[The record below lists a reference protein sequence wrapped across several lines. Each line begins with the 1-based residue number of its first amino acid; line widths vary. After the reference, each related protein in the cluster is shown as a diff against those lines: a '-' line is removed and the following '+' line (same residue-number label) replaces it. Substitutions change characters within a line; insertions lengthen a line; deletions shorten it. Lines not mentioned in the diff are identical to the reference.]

1 MILLRLTND
10 EALKMIN
17 TLRNGTSPVNHA
29 DAWIVG
35 REQELEN
42 YHKSLNLLAKG
53 TGNVKLVTGD
63 YGIGKSLLINAYKQ
77 IALNEDYVIASFQVN
92 NGFRLNKLEDLY
104 YAIMHNL
111 FLKHIPDQKVSFED
125 IFDIWVEN
133 LQNAPH
139 SDRKRFEV
147 NTVCQELS
155 KYNMNFARAFLIF
168 MRGRI
173 QRNQEM
179 IHVSTAWLTG
189 ERNLPY
195 DLKQKYDLV
204 GAVDKT
210 NTLDFLKAFTKLIT
224 LLDYKGLIVFIDE
237 IDLVINDRSDLRQT
251 AYNNLKHLIDLS
263 TSGEM
268 NRLLFIF
275 SGASEIITHPEKG
288 LLTNT
293 ALAQRLNLSHKNN
306 LDAAVI
312 QLSPIGTPALLTLTQ
327 NILKLYRQNHT
338 LPNTLDYKSVYE
350 SVLEHLGEVPSVT
363 RTYITALIAYLDTL
377 SHATLE

>member
-1 MILLRLTND
+1 MIILRLTND

-17 TLRNGTSPVNHA
+17 TLRSGTSPIHHA
-29 DAWIVG
+29 DAWVIG
-35 REQELEN
+35 RDQELEN
-42 YHKSLNLLAKG
+42 YRKSLNLLAKG

-63 YGIGKSLLINAYKQ
+63 YGMGKSLLINAYKQ

-111 FLKHIPDQKVSFED
+111 FLKHKPEHKVSFED

-179 IHVSTAWLTG
+179 IHVSSAWLTG
-189 ERNLPY
+189 ERNIPY
-195 DLKQKYDLV
+195 ELKQKYDLV

-224 LLDYKGLIVFIDE
+224 LLDYKGLIV
-237 IDLVINDRSDLRQT
+237 
-251 AYNNLKHLIDLS
+251 
-263 TSGEM
+263 
-268 NRLLFIF
+268 
-275 SGASEIITHPEKG
+275 
-288 LLTNT
+288 
-293 ALAQRLNLSHKNN
+293 
-306 LDAAVI
+306 
-312 QLSPIGTPALLTLTQ
+312 
-327 NILKLYRQNHT
+327 
-338 LPNTLDYKSVYE
+338 
-350 SVLEHLGEVPSVT
+350 
-363 RTYITALIAYLDTL
+363 
-377 SHATLE
+377 

>member
-1 MILLRLTND
+1 MIILRLTND

-17 TLRNGTSPVNHA
+17 TLRNGTSPIHHA

-42 YHKSLNLLAKG
+42 YRKSLNLLAKG

-63 YGIGKSLLINAYKQ
+63 YGMGKSLLINAYKQ

-111 FLKHIPDQKVSFED
+111 FLKHKPDHKVSFED

-139 SDRKRFEV
+139 ADRKRFEV
-147 NTVCQELS
+147 NTVCQALS

-179 IHVSTAWLTG
+179 IHVASAWLTG
-189 ERNLPY
+189 ERNIPY
-195 DLKQKYDLV
+195 ELKHKYDLV
-204 GAVDKT
+204 GTVDKT

-251 AYNNLKHLIDLS
+251 AYNNLKHLVDLS

-268 NRLLFIF
+268 NQILFMF
-275 SGASEIITHPEKG
+275 SGASDIVTHPEKG
-288 LLTNT
+288 LITNT
-293 ALAQRLNLSHKNN
+293 ALAQRLNLTHTNN
-306 LDAAVI
+306 LDASVI
-312 QLSPIGTPALLTLTQ
+312 RLNPIDTKDVLTLTQ
-327 NILKLYRQNHT
+327 NILRLYRQNKT
-338 LPNTLDYKSVYE
+338 LPNTLDYKAVYDA
-350 SVLEHLGEVPSVT
+350 VTTQLGETMWVT
-363 RTYITALIAYLDTL
+363 RTYITTLIGYLDTL
-377 SHATLE
+377 SN

>member
-1 MILLRLTND
+1 MIILRLTND

-17 TLRNGTSPVNHA
+17 TLRSGTSPIHHA
-29 DAWIVG
+29 DAWVIG
-35 REQELEN
+35 RDQELEN
-42 YHKSLNLLAKG
+42 YRKSLNLLAKG

-63 YGIGKSLLINAYKQ
+63 YGMGKSLLINAYKQ

-111 FLKHIPDQKVSFED
+111 FLKHKPEHKVSFED

-179 IHVSTAWLTG
+179 IHV
-189 ERNLPY
+189 
-195 DLKQKYDLV
+195 
-204 GAVDKT
+204 
-210 NTLDFLKAFTKLIT
+210 
-224 LLDYKGLIVFIDE
+224 
-237 IDLVINDRSDLRQT
+237 
-251 AYNNLKHLIDLS
+251 
-263 TSGEM
+263 
-268 NRLLFIF
+268 
-275 SGASEIITHPEKG
+275 
-288 LLTNT
+288 
-293 ALAQRLNLSHKNN
+293 
-306 LDAAVI
+306 
-312 QLSPIGTPALLTLTQ
+312 
-327 NILKLYRQNHT
+327 
-338 LPNTLDYKSVYE
+338 
-350 SVLEHLGEVPSVT
+350 
-363 RTYITALIAYLDTL
+363 
-377 SHATLE
+377 

>member
-1 MILLRLTND
+1 MIILRLTND

-17 TLRNGTSPVNHA
+17 TLRNGTSPIHHA

-42 YHKSLNLLAKG
+42 YRKSLNLLAKG

-63 YGIGKSLLINAYKQ
+63 YGMGKSLLINAYKQ

-111 FLKHIPDQKVSFED
+111 FLKHKPDHKVSFED

-139 SDRKRFEV
+139 ADRKRFEV
-147 NTVCQELS
+147 NTVCQALS

-179 IHVSTAWLTG
+179 THVASAWLTG
-189 ERNLPY
+189 ERNIPY
-195 DLKQKYDLV
+195 ELKHKYDLV
-204 GAVDKT
+204 GTVDKT

-251 AYNNLKHLIDLS
+251 AYNNLKHLVDLS

-268 NRLLFIF
+268 NQILFMF
-275 SGASEIITHPEKG
+275 SGASDIVTHPEKG
-288 LLTNT
+288 LITNT
-293 ALAQRLNLSHKNN
+293 ALAQRLNLTHTNN
-306 LDAAVI
+306 LDGSVI
-312 QLSPIGTPALLTLTQ
+312 RLNPIDTKDVLTLTQ
-327 NILKLYRQNHT
+327 NILRLYRQNKT
-338 LPNTLDYKSVYE
+338 LPNTLDYKAVYDA
-350 SVLEHLGEVPSVT
+350 VTTKLGETMGVT
-363 RTYITALIAYLDTL
+363 RTYVTTLIGYLDTL
-377 SHATLE
+377 SH